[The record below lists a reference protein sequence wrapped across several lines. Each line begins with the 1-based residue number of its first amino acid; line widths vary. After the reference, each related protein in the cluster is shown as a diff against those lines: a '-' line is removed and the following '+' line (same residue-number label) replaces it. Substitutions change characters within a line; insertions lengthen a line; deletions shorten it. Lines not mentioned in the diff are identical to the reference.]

1 MYGGSSNGNNIRNL
15 KRFLNG
21 SLVFE
26 KRNAKQEPMIT
37 ENVLT
42 NAEIVTLLKID
53 FSNPAENML
62 LKPSDVTCLP
72 SGMA

>member
-42 NAEIVTLLKID
+42 NTEIVTLLKID
-53 FSNPAENML
+53 FSIPTENMF
-62 LKPSDVTCLP
+62 LKPSDVPCLL